1 MWVSSAS
8 RPRAA
13 VGVAS
18 PCGGVSRVVGKAGDG
33 DACGLV
39 RCVAEPDVAGL
50 AGCLGYRRG
59 AAHGGD
65 LLGVLAPLQQRSYLG
80 DQRGETH
87 RATRGSVLS
96 NAALGCMARV
106 AANWRSMPV
115 ISAFSKRIWA
125 RLERTIVSSTV
136 SAIGSALA
144 GAVRSR
150 LTNSAGDLPP
160 R

>member
-13 VGVAS
+13 VGVAG

-33 DACGLV
+33 DACWLV
-39 RCVAEPDVAGL
+39 RGVAEPDVAGL

-87 RATRGSVLS
+87 GGHARQRSEQRGFGMRGQS
-96 NAALGCMARV
+96 GCQL
-106 AANWRSMPV
+106 
-115 ISAFSKRIWA
+115 AFD
-125 RLERTIVSSTV
+125 
-136 SAIGSALA
+136 
-144 GAVRSR
+144 
-150 LTNSAGDLPP
+150 AGDLGVQQADLGEA
-160 R
+160 